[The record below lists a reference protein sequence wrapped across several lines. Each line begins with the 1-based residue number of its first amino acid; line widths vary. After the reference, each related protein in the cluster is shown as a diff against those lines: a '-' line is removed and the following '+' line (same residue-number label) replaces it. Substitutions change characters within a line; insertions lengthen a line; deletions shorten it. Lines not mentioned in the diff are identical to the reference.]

1 MPLDSPDLLTERAH
15 FSRAESRELGKS
27 LRRVMG
33 RAELAERHPSGRDV
47 RTHLHEQN
55 AERVPDLVPLRR
67 ERMLASPF
75 AFYRGTAGLM
85 ALDLGN
91 DPHSGILVASCGD
104 AHISNFGFYA
114 SPERKLVFDL
124 NDFDEAAV
132 APWEWDVK
140 RLLTSVIIGGR
151 HAGYAEADILR
162 LARAAFGAYTAI
174 LREMVQLSPAER
186 YFLHLN
192 VESARRTLTRDGR
205 RVLDATLADAEKRTS
220 ARAVR
225 RTTERDSDGKLH
237 FVDNPPTMVRF
248 RLNDAGDPVGD
259 ADPADSIHALFAQ
272 YRDTVSIDIDTVL
285 AQYEPT
291 DLARRVVGV
300 GSVGTRCYLQLL
312 QGSDEDALLLQV
324 KEAGESVL
332 SRYGRIPQP
341 ARVREGADEHGQGY
355 RVVGLQ
361 RVLQAVSDP
370 FLGYF
375 RANGRDFYVR
385 QFHDMKG
392 AVDLDD
398 ISLAAFGDYVTSC
411 AGLLGRA
418 HAQSPTAG
426 QVIGYIGTS
435 DAASRAIVEW
445 CNAYADQSLADYE
458 EATAGDW

>member
-1 MPLDSPDLLTERAH
+1 MPLDAPDLLTERAH
-15 FSRAESRELGKS
+15 FSRAEARELGKS
-27 LRRVMG
+27 LRRVVA
-33 RAELAERHPSGRDV
+33 RSELAERRPAERDV
-47 RTHLHEQN
+47 IAHLREQN
-55 AERVPDLVPLRR
+55 ATRVPELVPLRMQ
-67 ERMLASPF
+67 RMLASPF

-85 ALDLGN
+85 ALDLGR

-114 SPERKLVFDL
+114 SPERQLVFDL

-132 APWEWDVK
+132 APWEWDLK
-140 RLLTSVIIGGR
+140 RLVTSVVVGGR
-151 HAGYAEADILR
+151 EAGYAERDIEGVARRAIASYVSVLR
-162 LARAAFGAYTAI
+162 R
-174 LREMVQLSPAER
+174 MVRLSPSDR

-192 VESARRTLTRDGR
+192 VQSARRQMSRDGR
-205 RVLDATLADAEKRTS
+205 RVLRDALAAAERRTS
-220 ARAVR
+220 ARAIR
-225 RTTERDSDGKLH
+225 RTTERDADGKVR
-237 FVDNPPTMVRF
+237 FVENPPTMVRF
-248 RLNDAGDPVGD
+248 RLDEAEHVAGAERAESV
-259 ADPADSIHALFAQ
+259 HALFAQ

-312 QGSDEDALLLQV
+312 QGADEDALLLQV

-332 SRYGRIPQP
+332 SKYGRIPQP
-341 ARVREGADEHGQGY
+341 ARITQGIAAHGEGY

-370 FLGYF
+370 FLGHF
-375 RANGRDFYVR
+375 AANGRAFYVR

-392 AVDLDD
+392 SVELDD
-398 ISLAAFGDYVTSC
+398 LALDAFSDYAVAC

-426 QVIGYIGTS
+426 QVLGYVGSS
-435 DAASRAIVEW
+435 DAASDAVVTWSIS
-445 CNAYADQSLADYE
+445 YADQSLRDFE
-458 EATAGDW
+458 TATGIAW

>member
-1 MPLDSPDLLTERAH
+1 MPLDAPDLLTERAH
-15 FSRAESRELGKS
+15 FSRAEARELGKS
-27 LRRVMG
+27 LRRVVA
-33 RAELAERHPSGRDV
+33 RSELAERRPAERDV
-47 RTHLHEQN
+47 IAHLREQN
-55 AERVPDLVPLRR
+55 ATRVPELVPLRMQ
-67 ERMLASPF
+67 RMLASPF

-85 ALDLGN
+85 ALDLGR

-114 SPERKLVFDL
+114 SPERQLVFDL

-132 APWEWDVK
+132 APWEWDLK
-140 RLLTSVIIGGR
+140 RLVTSVVVGGR
-151 HAGYAEADILR
+151 EAGYAERDIEGVARRAIASYVSVLR
-162 LARAAFGAYTAI
+162 R
-174 LREMVQLSPAER
+174 MVRLSPSDR

-192 VESARRTLTRDGR
+192 VQSARRQMSRDGR
-205 RVLDATLADAEKRTS
+205 RVLRDALAAAERRTS
-220 ARAVR
+220 ARAIR
-225 RTTERDSDGKLH
+225 RTTERDTDGKVR
-237 FVDNPPTMVRF
+237 FVENPPTMVRF
-248 RLNDAGDPVGD
+248 RLDEAEHVAGAERAESV
-259 ADPADSIHALFAQ
+259 HALFAQ

-312 QGSDEDALLLQV
+312 QGADEDALLLQV

-332 SRYGRIPQP
+332 SKYGRIPQP
-341 ARVREGADEHGQGY
+341 ARITQGIAAHGEGY

-370 FLGYF
+370 FLGHF
-375 RANGRDFYVR
+375 AANGRAFYVR

-392 AVDLDD
+392 SVELDD
-398 ISLAAFGDYVTSC
+398 LALDAFSDYAVAC

-426 QVIGYIGTS
+426 QVLGYVGSS
-435 DAASRAIVEW
+435 DAASDAVVTWSIS
-445 CNAYADQSLADYE
+445 YADQSLRDFE
-458 EATAGDW
+458 TAKGIAW

>member
-1 MPLDSPDLLTERAH
+1 MPLDAPDLLTERAH
-15 FSRAESRELGKS
+15 FSRAEARELGKS
-27 LRRVMG
+27 LRRVVA
-33 RAELAERHPSGRDV
+33 RSELAERRPAERDV
-47 RTHLHEQN
+47 IAHLREQN
-55 AERVPDLVPLRR
+55 ATRVPELVPLRMQ
-67 ERMLASPF
+67 RMLASPF

-85 ALDLGN
+85 ALDLGR

-114 SPERKLVFDL
+114 SPERQLVFDL

-132 APWEWDVK
+132 APWEWDLK
-140 RLLTSVIIGGR
+140 RLVTSVVVGGR
-151 HAGYAEADILR
+151 EAGYAERDIEGVARRAIASYVSVLR
-162 LARAAFGAYTAI
+162 R
-174 LREMVQLSPAER
+174 MVRLSPSDR

-192 VESARRTLTRDGR
+192 VQSARRQMSRDGR
-205 RVLDATLADAEKRTS
+205 RVLRDALAAAERRTS
-220 ARAVR
+220 ARAIR
-225 RTTERDSDGKLH
+225 RTTERDADGKVR
-237 FVDNPPTMVRF
+237 FVENPPTMVRF
-248 RLNDAGDPVGD
+248 RLDEAEHVAGAERAESV
-259 ADPADSIHALFAQ
+259 HALFAQ

-312 QGSDEDALLLQV
+312 QGADEDALLLQV

-332 SRYGRIPQP
+332 SKYGRIPQP
-341 ARVREGADEHGQGY
+341 ARITQGIAAHGEGY

-370 FLGYF
+370 FLGHF
-375 RANGRDFYVR
+375 AANGRAFYVR

-392 AVDLDD
+392 SVELDD
-398 ISLAAFGDYVTSC
+398 LALDAFSDYAVAC

-426 QVIGYIGTS
+426 QVLGYVGTS
-435 DAASRAIVEW
+435 DAAPDAVVTWSIS
-445 CNAYADQSLADYE
+445 YADQSLRDFE
-458 EATAGDW
+458 TAKGIAW

>member
-1 MPLDSPDLLTERAH
+1 MPLDAPDLLTERAH
-15 FSRAESRELGKS
+15 FSRAEARELGKS
-27 LRRVMG
+27 LRRVVA
-33 RAELAERHPSGRDV
+33 RSELAERRPAERDV
-47 RTHLHEQN
+47 IAHLREQN
-55 AERVPDLVPLRR
+55 ATRVPELVPLRMQ
-67 ERMLASPF
+67 RMLASPF

-85 ALDLGN
+85 ALDLGR

-114 SPERKLVFDL
+114 SPERQLVFDL

-132 APWEWDVK
+132 APWEWDLK
-140 RLLTSVIIGGR
+140 RLVTSVVVGGR
-151 HAGYAEADILR
+151 EAGYAERDIEGVARRAIASYVSVLR
-162 LARAAFGAYTAI
+162 R
-174 LREMVQLSPAER
+174 MVRLSPSDR

-192 VESARRTLTRDGR
+192 VQSARRQMSRDGR
-205 RVLDATLADAEKRTS
+205 RVLRDALAAAERRTS
-220 ARAVR
+220 ARAIR
-225 RTTERDSDGKLH
+225 RTTERDADGKVR
-237 FVDNPPTMVRF
+237 FVENPPTMVRF
-248 RLNDAGDPVGD
+248 RLDEAEHVAGVER
-259 ADPADSIHALFAQ
+259 AESVHALFAQ

-312 QGSDEDALLLQV
+312 QGADEDALLLQV

-332 SRYGRIPQP
+332 SKYGRIPQP
-341 ARVREGADEHGQGY
+341 ARITQGIAAHGEGY

-370 FLGYF
+370 FLGHF
-375 RANGRDFYVR
+375 AANGRAFYVR

-392 AVDLDD
+392 SVELDD
-398 ISLAAFGDYVTSC
+398 LALDAFSDYAVAC

-426 QVIGYIGTS
+426 QVLGYVGSS
-435 DAASRAIVEW
+435 DAASDAVVTWSIS
-445 CNAYADQSLADYE
+445 YADQSLRDFE
-458 EATAGDW
+458 TAKGIAW

>member
-1 MPLDSPDLLTERAH
+1 MPLNGPDLLQERAH

-27 LRRVMG
+27 LRRVIG
-33 RAELAERHPSGRDV
+33 RSELGEHRPTTRDPV
-47 RTHLHEQN
+47 AHLREQN
-55 AERVPDLVPLRR
+55 LDRVPELVPLRM
-67 ERMLASPF
+67 ERMLVNPF
-75 AFYRGTAGLM
+75 TFSRGTAGLM
-85 ALDLGN
+85 ALDLGR

-114 SPERKLVFDL
+114 SPERQLVFDL

-140 RLLTSVIIGGR
+140 RLITSAIVGGR
-151 HAGYAEADILR
+151 HAGYGDDDILR
-162 LARAAFGAYTAI
+162 ICAEAFGSYVSV
-174 LREMVQLSPAER
+174 LRTMAALSPAKR
-186 YFLHLN
+186 YFLHFN
-192 VESARRTLTRDGR
+192 INAARSNLSRAGR
-205 RVLDATLADAEKRTS
+205 RVLRATLAAAERRTS
-220 ARAVR
+220 LRAVK
-225 RTTERDSDGKLH
+225 RTTERDDDGKLR
-237 FVDNPPTMVRF
+237 FVENPPTMVRF
-248 RLNDAGDPVGD
+248 TLDEAGAPVGD
-259 ADPADSIHALFAQ
+259 APAPESIHALFTQ
-272 YRDTVSIDIDTVL
+272 YRNTVSIDIDTVL

-312 QGSDEDALLLQV
+312 QGADEDALLLQV

-341 ARVREGADEHGQGY
+341 ARITEGVEQFGEGF

-370 FLGYF
+370 FLGHL
-375 RANGRDFYVR
+375 RANGRAFYVR

-392 AVDLDD
+392 SVDLET
-398 ISLAAFGDYVTSC
+398 IPLGAFGDYVIAC

-426 QVIGYIGTS
+426 QVAGYIGTS
-435 DAASRAIVEW
+435 QAASRAVIAW
-445 CNAYADQSLADYE
+445 SLAYADQSRRDFDEVSA
-458 EATAGDW
+458 AAW

>member
-1 MPLDSPDLLTERAH
+1 MPLDAPDLLTERAH
-15 FSRAESRELGKS
+15 FSRAEARELGKS
-27 LRRVMG
+27 LRRVVA
-33 RAELAERHPSGRDV
+33 RSELAERRPAERDV
-47 RTHLHEQN
+47 IAHLREQN
-55 AERVPDLVPLRR
+55 ATRVPELVPLRMQ
-67 ERMLASPF
+67 RMLASPF

-85 ALDLGN
+85 ALDLGR

-114 SPERKLVFDL
+114 SPERQLVFDL

-132 APWEWDVK
+132 APWEWDLK
-140 RLLTSVIIGGR
+140 RLVTSVVVGGR
-151 HAGYAEADILR
+151 EAGYAERDIEGVARRAIASYVSVLR
-162 LARAAFGAYTAI
+162 R
-174 LREMVQLSPAER
+174 MVRLSPSDR

-192 VESARRTLTRDGR
+192 VQSARRQMSRDGR
-205 RVLDATLADAEKRTS
+205 RVLRDALAAAERRTS
-220 ARAVR
+220 ARAIR
-225 RTTERDSDGKLH
+225 RTTERDADGKVR
-237 FVDNPPTMVRF
+237 FVENPPTMVRF
-248 RLNDAGDPVGD
+248 RLDEAEHVAGAERAESV
-259 ADPADSIHALFAQ
+259 HALFAQ

-312 QGSDEDALLLQV
+312 QGADEDALLLQV

-332 SRYGRIPQP
+332 SKYGRIPQP
-341 ARVREGADEHGQGY
+341 ARITQGIAAHGEGY

-370 FLGYF
+370 FLGHF
-375 RANGRDFYVR
+375 AANGRAFYVR

-392 AVDLDD
+392 SVELDD
-398 ISLAAFGDYVTSC
+398 LALDAFSDYAVAC

-426 QVIGYIGTS
+426 QVLGYVGSS
-435 DAASRAIVEW
+435 DAASDAVVTWSIS
-445 CNAYADQSLADYE
+445 YADQSLRDF
-458 EATAGDW
+458 EAARGIAW

>member
-1 MPLDSPDLLTERAH
+1 MPLDAPDLLTERAH
-15 FSRAESRELGKS
+15 FSRAEARELGKS
-27 LRRVMG
+27 LRRVVA
-33 RAELAERHPSGRDV
+33 RSELAERRPAERDV
-47 RTHLHEQN
+47 IAHLREQN
-55 AERVPDLVPLRR
+55 ATRVPELVPLRMQ
-67 ERMLASPF
+67 RMLASPF

-85 ALDLGN
+85 ALDLGR

-114 SPERKLVFDL
+114 SPERQLVFDL

-132 APWEWDVK
+132 APWEWDLK
-140 RLLTSVIIGGR
+140 RLVTSVVVGGR
-151 HAGYAEADILR
+151 EAGYAERDIEGVARRAIASYVSVLR
-162 LARAAFGAYTAI
+162 R
-174 LREMVQLSPAER
+174 MVRLSPSDR

-192 VESARRTLTRDGR
+192 VQSARRQMSRDGR
-205 RVLDATLADAEKRTS
+205 RVLRDALAAAERRTS
-220 ARAVR
+220 ARAIR
-225 RTTERDSDGKLH
+225 RTTERGADGKVR
-237 FVDNPPTMVRF
+237 FVENPPTMVRF
-248 RLNDAGDPVGD
+248 RLDEAEHVAGAERAESV
-259 ADPADSIHALFAQ
+259 HALFAQ

-312 QGSDEDALLLQV
+312 QGADEDALLLQV

-332 SRYGRIPQP
+332 SKYGRIPQP
-341 ARVREGADEHGQGY
+341 ARITQGIAAHGEGY

-370 FLGYF
+370 FLGHF
-375 RANGRDFYVR
+375 AANGRAFYVR

-392 AVDLDD
+392 SVELDD
-398 ISLAAFGDYVTSC
+398 LALDAFSDYAVAC

-426 QVIGYIGTS
+426 QVLGYVGSS
-435 DAASRAIVEW
+435 DAASDAVVTWSIS
-445 CNAYADQSLADYE
+445 YADQSLRDFE
-458 EATAGDW
+458 TAKGIAW

>member
-1 MPLDSPDLLTERAH
+1 MPLDAPDLLTERAH
-15 FSRAESRELGKS
+15 FSRAEARELGKS
-27 LRRVMG
+27 LRRVVA
-33 RAELAERHPSGRDV
+33 RSELAERRPAERDV
-47 RTHLHEQN
+47 IAHLREQN
-55 AERVPDLVPLRR
+55 ATRVPELVPLRMQ
-67 ERMLASPF
+67 RMLASPF

-85 ALDLGN
+85 ALDLGR

-114 SPERKLVFDL
+114 SPERQLVFDL

-132 APWEWDVK
+132 APWEWDLK
-140 RLLTSVIIGGR
+140 RLVTSVVVGGR
-151 HAGYAEADILR
+151 EAGYAERDIEGVARRAIASYVSVLR
-162 LARAAFGAYTAI
+162 R
-174 LREMVQLSPAER
+174 MVRLSPSDR

-192 VESARRTLTRDGR
+192 VQSARRQMSRDGR
-205 RVLDATLADAEKRTS
+205 RVLRDALAAAERRTS
-220 ARAVR
+220 ARAIR
-225 RTTERDSDGKLH
+225 RTTERDADGKVR
-237 FVDNPPTMVRF
+237 FVENPPTMVRF
-248 RLNDAGDPVGD
+248 RLDEAEHVAGAERAESV
-259 ADPADSIHALFAQ
+259 HALFAQ

-312 QGSDEDALLLQV
+312 QGADEDALLLQV

-332 SRYGRIPQP
+332 SKYGRIPQP
-341 ARVREGADEHGQGY
+341 ARITQGIAAHGEGY

-370 FLGYF
+370 FLGHF
-375 RANGRDFYVR
+375 AANGRAFYVR

-392 AVDLDD
+392 SVELDD
-398 ISLAAFGDYVTSC
+398 LALDAFSDYAVAC

-426 QVIGYIGTS
+426 QVLGYVGSS
-435 DAASRAIVEW
+435 DAASDAVVTWSIS
-445 CNAYADQSLADYE
+445 YADQSLRDFE
-458 EATAGDW
+458 TAKGIAW